1 MVVCAGLYNV
11 HQSTVQNIKYTQF
24 VVFGNAIFCTAR
36 RRKAV
41 SLHTFF
47 ARTTIASM
55 SSALNPEISRRRTLA
70 IISHPDAG
78 KTTLTEKLLLYSGA
92 IRTAGNVT
100 VGKHKATVSDWMDIE
115 KQRGIS
121 VSSTAVRVEYDHF
134 ILNILDTPGHQDF
147 SEDTY
152 RTLMAVDSAIM
163 LLDAGKGVEE
173 QTVKLFKVCRSR
185 GIPIITFINKMD
197 RPALNPFEL
206 LDNVEK
212 VLGITAVPMTW
223 PVGDGSEFRGV
234 YERADRQFHFFE
246 RTVGNAFRAP
256 VTVADVHDEQIQAS
270 LGTEKHAKLVEDL
283 ELVETVLPHF
293 DRDDFLAERITPVF
307 FGSAGNNFGVE
318 NFLQH
323 LIELCPEPQG
333 MNSSAG
339 VITPDAPAF
348 SGFIYK
354 MQANMNKAHRDR
366 IAFFRIIS
374 GKFERGMT
382 AKHFRS
388 GKEAKLNFSFQ
399 IFGQSRDLIEEAFP
413 GDVIGLSN
421 PGVFRVGDVLSTGAD
436 FSIPQFPRFAPE
448 IFAKAIPKTGSF
460 SKGFRKGIEQ
470 LGEEGVVQ
478 IFTDAQQSPIPM
490 IAAIGELQ
498 LQVFQ
503 SRMEAEYNEIINLER
518 LPYTRTRW
526 LGGDVLPASSTLT
539 YAFDDQGRKVILFRS
554 EWEMNYHLEQTKGLV
569 LLESPE

>member
-1 MVVCAGLYNV
+1 MLL
-11 HQSTVQNIKYTQF
+11 TD
-24 VVFGNAIFCTAR
+24 
-36 RRKAV
+36 
-41 SLHTFF
+41 
-47 ARTTIASM
+47 
-55 SSALNPEISRRRTLA
+55 EIQRRRTLA

-78 KTTLTEKLLLYSGA
+78 KTTMTEKLLLYTGS
-92 IRTAGNVT
+92 IRSAGNVT
-100 VGKHKATVSDWMDIE
+100 LGKHKATVSDWMDIE

-121 VSSTAVRVEYDHF
+121 VSSTAVRVEYDNV

-163 LLDAGKGVEE
+163 LLDASKGVEA
-173 QTVKLFKVCRSR
+173 QTLKLFKVCRSR

-197 RPALNPFEL
+197 RPALSPFEL

-212 VLGITAVPMTW
+212 TLGITAVPMTF

-234 YERADRQFHFFE
+234 YDRQDKQFHFFE
-246 RTVGNAFRAP
+246 RTEGNAFRAP
-256 VTVADVHDEQIQAS
+256 VAVRDLHDEHIRAS
-270 LGTEKHAKLVEDL
+270 LGASKHAQLVEDL
-283 ELVETVLPHF
+283 ELVDTVLPQF
-293 DRDDFLAERITPVF
+293 DRELFLAEQITPVF

-318 NFLQH
+318 NFLQR
-323 LIELCPEPQG
+323 LVELCPEPQG
-333 MNSSAG
+333 LNSSAG
-339 VITPDAPAF
+339 VIAPDAPQF

-366 IAFFRIIS
+366 IAFFRVIS

-382 AKHFRS
+382 AKHFRT

-399 IFGQSRDLIEEAFP
+399 IFGQDRDLIDEAFP

-421 PGVFRVGDVLSTGAD
+421 PGLFRVGDVISTGAD
-436 FSIPQFPRFAPE
+436 FTIPQFPRFAPE
-448 IFAKAIPKTGSF
+448 MFAKAIPKTGSF
-460 SKGFRKGIEQ
+460 SKSFRKGIEQ

-478 IFTDAQQSPIPM
+478 IFTDAQGSPVPL
-490 IAAIGELQ
+490 IAAVGELQ

-503 SRMEAEYNEIINLER
+503 ARMAAEYNEVILLES

-526 LGGDVLPASSTLT
+526 LGSSVLPSSATLT
-539 YAFDDQGRKVILFRS
+539 YAFDEQGRKVILFRS
-554 EWEMNYHLEQTKGLV
+554 DWEMNYHLEQTKGLV
-569 LLESPE
+569 LLESPPEEAFA